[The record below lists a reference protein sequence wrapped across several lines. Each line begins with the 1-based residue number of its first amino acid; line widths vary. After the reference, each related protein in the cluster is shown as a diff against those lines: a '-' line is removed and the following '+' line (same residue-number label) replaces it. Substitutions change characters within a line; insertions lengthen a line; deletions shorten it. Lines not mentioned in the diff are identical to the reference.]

1 MSLFVLFAVIVLICS
16 TKLSSKFKRNA
27 ELEKKKKSRADG
39 VLYEDYTLLTGRIEK
54 METAIG
60 SIVNKVDSV
69 LTKLENVEKAKKTR
83 PKDKEDDGDQT
94 NNYSVRQLTS
104 VGLSLQSNC

>member
-1 MSLFVLFAVIVLICS
+1 M
-16 TKLSSKFKRNA
+16 
-27 ELEKKKKSRADG
+27 
-39 VLYEDYTLLTGRIEK
+39 LYEDYTLLTGRIEK

-83 PKDKEDDGDQT
+83 PKDNKDDDGDQT
-94 NNYSVRQLTS
+94 NNYSVRQLTN